1 LRYVEKEKK
10 TIEQKKRK
18 IATAKELKANIPK
31 LEKHYFK
38 LKKHIRKEE
47 AKLMADTKLAR
58 PIKKRLA
65 TRETQLRKRELGL
78 QKGVELLGER
88 ERELTDLR
96 SMKEDA
102 FEDYLKAE
110 LRVAKK
116 IVPIKHVPFPEIH
129 TKLDQ
134 ARKGIISGDI
144 NTAIRRIAEAEVL
157 MNKFKL
163 NKEEKKQFDYDLR
176 YIKASIKLAELG

>member
-1 LRYVEKEKK
+1 M
-10 TIEQKKRK
+10 
-18 IATAKELKANIPK
+18 
-31 LEKHYFK
+31 
-38 LKKHIRKEE
+38 LKKQIRKEGARLVE
-47 AKLMADTKLAR
+47 DVRITR

-65 TRETQLRKRELGL
+65 IKETQLRKRELGL
-78 QKGVELLGER
+78 QKGVEILEER
-88 ERELTDLR
+88 ERELSDLR

-110 LRVAKK
+110 LRAAEK
-116 IVPIKHVPFPEIH
+116 IAPVKHIPFPEIH
-129 TKLDQ
+129 KKLDQ
-134 ARKGIISGDI
+134 ARKGIVSGDI
-144 NTAIRRIAEAEVL
+144 DASIRRIAEAEVL